1 MNSKPKLGRQKVPNM
16 STDYMSG
23 TTVSDHDLTLAIPGD
38 VGTVRARI
46 VEAVQQL
53 GYKVMGEQPIYA
65 KRAAKSCA
73 RLDCSINVLDYP
85 TTVTISLKQTND
97 MSVLATFNY
106 EVKSYMRMTKGDRQT
121 LAREAEAVAAL
132 TTERHALSA
141 CRSCGTQITD
151 ESHFCRRCGAPL
163 VLDVPELEVLRLTSG
178 ARNSYH
184 NIAVGMF
191 ALLLAMIGVS
201 ILLLFTGFR
210 TSPFFWVG
218 FGIAIYGLFALIQG
232 TWQLHFALNPKKTEK
247 TTAATAQPAFKT
259 SVTTALPPAPA
270 RASVTEGTTELLSHD
285 RREKEP
291 VHRKQHDTSELDTD
305 QLM

>member
-1 MNSKPKLGRQKVPNM
+1 M

-38 VGTVRARI
+38 VATVRSRL

-53 GYKVMGEQPIYA
+53 GYKVLGEQPIYA
-65 KRAAKSCA
+65 KRAAKQCA
-73 RLDCSINVLDYP
+73 RFDCSLNVLDYP

-121 LAREAEAVAAL
+121 LAREAEAVVAF

-178 ARNSYH
+178 ARGSYH
-184 NIAVGMF
+184 NIFVGMF
-191 ALLLAMIGVS
+191 ALLLAIIGVS
-201 ILLLFTGFR
+201 ILFLFTGLK
-210 TSPFFWVG
+210 TSAAFWVG
-218 FGIAIYGLFALIQG
+218 FGIAVYGLVVLIQG

-247 TTAATAQPAFKT
+247 IATATQPAFKS

-270 RASVTEGTTELLSHD
+270 HVSVIEGTTELL
-285 RREKEP
+285 REKEP
-291 VHRKQHDTSELDTD
+291 VHRKHRDTSELDTD